1 MIVSLTRLR
10 VRAWRYM
17 PGFIWY
23 THQSKRQLVKSPG
36 FVAGL
41 LATAPSRVFWT
52 TTVWTDEAAMKQ
64 YRDRDWH
71 KRAMPK
77 LLEWCDEASVAR
89 WAQDTPDL
97 PTAAGMLDKMK
108 VGGRTS
114 KVRHPSPGHAA
125 GQTVPGGLA
134 ARPGLP
140 IRPKTR

>member
-23 THQSKRQLVKSPG
+23 TYQSKRQLARSPG

-41 LATAPSRVFWT
+41 LAHAPSRTFWT
-52 TTVWTDEAAMKQ
+52 TTVWTDEGAMKQ
-64 YRDRDWH
+64 YRDSGWH

-77 LLEWCDEASVAR
+77 LLDWCDEASVAR

-97 PTAAGMLDKMK
+97 LTAAGMLEKMTAS
-108 VGGRTS
+108 GRTS
-114 KVRHPSPGHAA
+114 KVRNPSRDHAA
-125 GQTVPGGLA
+125 GQTVPDGLA
-134 ARPGLP
+134 PRPGLP
-140 IRPKTR
+140 MRPKTQ